1 MEKLKRKL
9 ETFYEDRNKKL
20 ASTEQ
25 WDANAVAECFVD
37 IAKYVLLNG
46 YFLVNETYI
55 IDIGAIELYYH
66 EEDKIGQDGK
76 VAKRGQIKDHIMYH
90 TNEHPSKSEVFK
102 LNNGYPYFEIGS
114 FNLHQSG
121 VDVTFE
127 NEEEKYR
134 ASFLIRSYRVFNK
147 NEENKVYDLSCP
159 FDKCST
165 HIYDDMFYG
174 GIPFDTMNKTT
185 IEWIEL
191 DSYKKEDIE
200 RWPRTNVAEYRL
212 NDKNKYEKDDFAYN
226 STNMIAKKDYDA
238 AIKEANENKSHPKYF
253 KYGTDKYY
261 KQDMRLWQFK
271 RKDIKEH

>member
-1 MEKLKRKL
+1 MGKLIEKLK
-9 ETFYEDRNKKL
+9 TFYDERKEKL
-20 ASTEQ
+20 ASTKQ
-25 WDANAVAECFVD
+25 WDANAVADCFID

-46 YFLVNETYI
+46 YFLVNKTYI

-66 EEDKIGQDGK
+66 EEDTIGQDGK
-76 VAKRGQIKDHIMYH
+76 VVKRGQIKDHIMYH
-90 TNEHPSKSEVFK
+90 TDEHPSKSVVFK
-102 LNNGYPYFEIGS
+102 LNNGYPYFKIGS

-127 NEEEKYR
+127 NKAEKYR

-147 NEENKVYDLSCP
+147 NEENKVYDLSAP

-165 HIYDDMFYG
+165 HIFDDMFYC
-174 GIPFDTMNKTT
+174 GISYDATNKTS
-185 IEWIEL
+185 IEWMEL
-191 DSYKKEDIE
+191 ESYKKEGIE
-200 RWPRTNVAEYRL
+200 CCPRTNVAEYRL
-212 NDKNKYEKDDFAYN
+212 NGKNKYEKDDFAYN
-226 STNMIAKKDYDA
+226 STNKITKEDYDA
-238 AIKEANENKSHPKYF
+238 AIKESNENKSHPKYF